1 MDWLTSSTKQ
11 GSNTLMI
18 KGTNEWPSMRQEI
31 LPTIVRSGSLLW
43 MTYGYQWQAYCL
55 RGQPAPHVP
64 PKDQRRSWRDPHAK
78 KPVWGLLVCFKIT
91 EGHSFDVLE
100 DKIQLPI
107 RSENSVEISFGL
119 SFIVLMKY
127 MWYFPCILHQFWQ
140 KREKRV
146 FFMEE

>member
-1 MDWLTSSTKQ
+1 MCPLRTK
-11 GSNTLMI
+11 
-18 KGTNEWPSMRQEI
+18 EEVEEI
-31 LPTIVRSGSLLW
+31 LMLRSL
-43 MTYGYQWQAYCL
+43 YGML
-55 RGQPAPHVP
+55 
-64 PKDQRRSWRDPHAK
+64 
-78 KPVWGLLVCFKIT
+78 GLLVCFKIT

-119 SFIVLMKY
+119 SFIVLMKN